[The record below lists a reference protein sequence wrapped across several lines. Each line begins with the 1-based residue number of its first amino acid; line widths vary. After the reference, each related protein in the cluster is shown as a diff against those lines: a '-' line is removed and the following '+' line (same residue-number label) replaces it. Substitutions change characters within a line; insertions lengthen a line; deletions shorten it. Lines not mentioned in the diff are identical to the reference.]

1 MGRQGR
7 SENGAR
13 FLRNFF
19 SISLLVFISGF
30 AGCGG
35 GSGSSETPPPGNASP
50 TPEQLAA
57 TMTASFSD
65 ASISAAVDVLGRSG
79 LTVTN
84 DDGTAIVAAAAAQ
97 PLATAMATASGTR
110 GLAVLHFQAKGM
122 AQEVFD
128 QSGFLGANIDRMTPP
143 IPLPGVGKSIT
154 VSMMLAAY
162 VKTANSDGG
171 KVARTLMGNID
182 LAKHTEYVYPSI
194 VVLTFLQEVAVPLLA
209 EMEVAN
215 GPAAAAPAAASFR
228 AAFAATDPCGAINS
242 FLDDLPTA
250 VTGAI
255 NSISPES
262 SSFWSGVVSVA
273 AVIGGVAT
281 NLAVDAAKGVVRN
294 LPAVTA
300 VRNGMTALHAAADV
314 KAMLSQWKIDVAGA
328 PGNLHKNPGAPT
340 AGTFTV
346 TLSNSGPTL
355 PDWPQ
360 AVKSCAT
367 LLAIPL
373 PDFNNPS
380 ATVTWKKLAGF
391 DALAIESSREGT
403 LTASQAKFNFNTATE
418 SALVHDNPGSVLLT
432 GPASVEAT
440 VSLPG
445 LESLI
450 QTLAAGVGGTVGQI
464 APGAATP
471 ASQAMGMVKPGT
483 VPVEYH
489 SPQVARI
496 TFDNG
501 LERFN
506 VESPDGV
513 SPDGSWSGTFA
524 SNLGAGQCGGWVEV
538 PVSWTF
544 IGGTATLPV
553 NLTFPG
559 NGTMTETCNFNF
571 TETLTLTTT
580 PAGSTVSASGF
591 YDSSIDPI
599 DPVDPVTGGVFVTP
613 PIETAGSRS
622 ESYVVELLGTP

>member
-1 MGRQGR
+1 MGKQGR
-7 SENGAR
+7 SENRAG
-13 FLRNFF
+13 FLRTFF
-19 SISLLVFISGF
+19 SIFLLLFISGF
-30 AGCGG
+30 SGCGG
-35 GSGSSETPPPGNASP
+35 SSIVEAPPSNSST
-50 TPEQLAA
+50 TPELLAA
-57 TMTASFSD
+57 TMTTSFSD
-65 ASISAAVDVLGRSG
+65 ASITAAVDVLGRSG
-79 LTVTN
+79 LTVAN
-84 DDGTAIVAAAAAQ
+84 DDGTVIAAATAAQ
-97 PLATAMATASGTR
+97 PFATALAVAPGTR
-110 GLAVLHFQAKGM
+110 GLSVLHFQARGM
-122 AQEVFD
+122 AQEVFNK
-128 QSGFLGANIDRMTPP
+128 SGFLGAGIDQMTPP
-143 IPLPGVGKSIT
+143 IPLPNVGKSIT

-162 VKTANSDGG
+162 VKTANSDGA
-171 KVARTLMGNID
+171 KVARSLMGDID
-182 LAKHTEYVYPSI
+182 LAKHAEYVYPTI
-194 VVLTFLQEVAVPLLA
+194 VVLTFLQEVAVPMLA
-209 EMEVAN
+209 EMEVEN
-215 GPAAAAPAAASFR
+215 GPAAAAPVAAAFI
-228 AAFAATDPCGAINS
+228 AALAAPDPCGAINS

-250 VTGAI
+250 VTSAI

-314 KAMLSQWKIDVAGA
+314 KSMLTQWEIDVTGG
-328 PGNLHKNPGAPT
+328 PGNLHKNPGAPA

-360 AVKSCAT
+360 AVKSCAA

-380 ATVTWKKLAGF
+380 ATVVWRKVAGF
-391 DALAIESSREGT
+391 DTLAIESSQEQT
-403 LTASQAKFNFNTATE
+403 LTASKAKFNFNTATE
-418 SALVHDNPGSVLLT
+418 SQTAHDNPGSLLLT
-432 GPASVEAT
+432 GPATVEAT

-445 LESLI
+445 LESLM
-450 QTLAAGVGGTVGQI
+450 QTLASGVGGTVGQI
-464 APGAATP
+464 ASGASTP
-471 ASQAMGMVKPGT
+471 ASQAMGMIKPGT

-496 TFDNG
+496 AFDNG
-501 LERFN
+501 LERLN

-524 SNLGAGQCGGWVEV
+524 SNLGAGQCGGWVQI

-544 IGGTATLPV
+544 TGGTATLAV
-553 NLTFPG
+553 SLSFPG
-559 NGTMTETCNFNF
+559 NGMVMQTCNFNF

-580 PAGSTVSASGF
+580 PSGSTVSTSGF
-591 YDSSIDPI
+591 YDSSLDPI
-599 DPVDPVTGGVFVTP
+599 DPVDPVTGEVFVTP

-622 ESYVVELLGTP
+622 ESYVVELLGAP